1 MIDVGVSGEVV
12 SLLKG
17 VAAESVLIVDDDAHL
32 CEMLRSYLAAHG
44 WSVIAAHTGADGIA
58 LAREQHPDLIILDVM
73 LPDLDGFEVLR
84 RLHLVEPYK
93 VLMLTARGEEI
104 DRIVGLEMGADD
116 YLGKPFNPRELMAR
130 MKAILRRAHAPNGSA
145 APASAGAFQID
156 AQKRQILYQL
166 RPIQLTDIEFTL
178 LQFFLNRP
186 HEVLSRDDLSQVL
199 FERPSRPF
207 DRAVDMHVSRLRRK
221 LEDLTGFHGCIRS
234 IRNAGY
240 LFVMDQ
246 KAEL

>member
-1 MIDVGVSGEVV
+1 VSAV
-12 SLLKG
+12 KG
-17 VAAESVLIVDDDAHL
+17 TTPESVLIVDDDAHL
-32 CEMLRSYLAAHG
+32 CEMLRDYLAGHG
-44 WSVIAAHTGADGIA
+44 WSVLTAHTGTDGIA
-58 LAREQHPDLIILDVM
+58 LARERHPDLIILDVM

-84 RLHLVEPYK
+84 RLHQTEPYK

-130 MKAILRRAHAPNGSA
+130 MKAILRRAHAPNSNATPA
-145 APASAGAFQID
+145 ATSAFQID
-156 AQKRQILYQL
+156 VQKRQILYQQ
-166 RPIQLTDIEFTL
+166 RPIPLTDIEFTL
-178 LQFFLNRP
+178 LQFFLG
-186 HEVLSRDDLSQVL
+186 HLHAVLSRDDLSQVL

-221 LEDLTGFHGCIRS
+221 LEDLPGFRGCIRS
-234 IRNAGY
+234 IRNTGY

-246 KAEL
+246 EAEG

>member
-1 MIDVGVSGEVV
+1 MSAV
-12 SLLKG
+12 KG
-17 VAAESVLIVDDDAHL
+17 AAPESVLIVDDDAHL
-32 CEMLRSYLAAHG
+32 CEMLRNYLGGHG
-44 WSVIAAHTGADGIA
+44 WSVLTAHTGADGIS
-58 LAREQHPDLIILDVM
+58 LARERHPDLIILDVM

-84 RLHLVEPYK
+84 RLHHAEPYK

-130 MKAILRRAHAPNGSA
+130 MKAILRRAHTQSGT
-145 APASAGAFQID
+145 APAPTGAFQID
-156 AQKRQILYQL
+156 AQKRQILYQQ
-166 RPIQLTDIEFTL
+166 RPIPLTDIEFTL
-178 LQFFLNRP
+178 LQFFLD
-186 HEVLSRDDLSQVL
+186 HLHTVLSRDDLSQVL

-221 LEDLTGFHGCIRS
+221 LEDLPGVHGCIRS
-234 IRNAGY
+234 IRNTGY

-246 KAEL
+246 DAEN